1 MSWKDSSTC
10 IHGYLTGD
18 VVFGN
23 DGHYARDGRGSAPF
37 RYVPPKRVGFLY
49 RFSLKTGVDFGLESR
64 VWFSRELRKCMNVLS
79 FRSQMGKKEKETC
92 EFVEDLKKFF
102 SSLF

>member
-23 DGHYARDGRGSAPF
+23 DGHYARDGKGSVPLYKPCRF
-37 RYVPPKRVGFLY
+37 VPPKRVGFMY
-49 RFSLKTGVDFGLESR
+49 RFSLKTGVDFGLE
-64 VWFSRELRKCMNVLS
+64 
-79 FRSQMGKKEKETC
+79 
-92 EFVEDLKKFF
+92 
-102 SSLF
+102 

>member
-49 RFSLKTGVDFGLESR
+49 RFSLKTGVDFGLE
-64 VWFSRELRKCMNVLS
+64 
-79 FRSQMGKKEKETC
+79 
-92 EFVEDLKKFF
+92 
-102 SSLF
+102 